1 MAWDQAPMKDDAKE
15 RMLGEILRFRGEY
28 VDRKSGDRLEDG
40 AFVAK
45 ARPVPAEK
53 SSDRLED
60 GASVAKARPA
70 LAKRYALVAAACAL
84 VVFALCFGAAQSGIL
99 KKAYKFD
106 LPNGQTVVYN
116 VGSSASADAMYAYND
131 ATVQRPISDE
141 EWRALFPTLSGIL
154 DGFAIF
160 SADTGELL
168 HFEGW
173 VANEERYFTN
183 SEGETTRVVGG
194 VGQLHVLA
202 SKSGLPVSDTVISGN
217 ESMTEIGDVPVRTG
231 YFTSKPNSKGAR
243 TVIFFAEFV
252 QNDATVFVS
261 FSGDVKESK
270 KIGAHLSEIVYEMI
284 TSGAPDLT
292 TVKY

>member
-1 MAWDQAPMKDDAKE
+1 MKSEVMIMAWDQAPMKDDATE
-15 RMLGEILRFRGEY
+15 RMLGEILRFRQAYEENTGS
-28 VDRKSGDRLEDG
+28 RKAG
-40 AFVAK
+40 
-45 ARPVPAEK
+45 EK
-53 SSDRLED
+53 SEACENPETGTRREAIHRFS
-60 GASVAKARPA
+60 AK
-70 LAKRYALVAAACAL
+70 KYAVTAAACAL

-141 EWRALFPTLSGIL
+141 EWQALFPTLSGIL

-183 SEGETTRVVGG
+183 NEGETTRVVGG